1 MTKREIETLKKGYQR
16 KCTVAK
22 VRREANPKSE
32 AYAEAES
39 ERIGYLHAAIELLEN
54 GKRQGSARPLI
65 DEWEAEVGFV
75 YIED

>member
-16 KCTVAK
+16 KCMIARG
-22 VRREANPKSE
+22 RRKANPNSE

-39 ERIGYLHAAIELLEN
+39 ERVGYLHAAMELLEF

-65 DEWEAEVGFV
+65 DEWEKEVGF
-75 YIED
+75 DSRA